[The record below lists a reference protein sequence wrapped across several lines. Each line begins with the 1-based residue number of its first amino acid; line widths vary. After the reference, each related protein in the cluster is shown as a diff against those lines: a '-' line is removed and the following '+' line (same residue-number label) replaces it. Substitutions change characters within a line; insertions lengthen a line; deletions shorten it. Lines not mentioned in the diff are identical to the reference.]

1 MPFDSNRKILFI
13 HIPKTGGTSIE
24 QYFDLCHAENFW
36 YDRWDR
42 DRLDFVKNHHAK
54 CNSPKLAYEPQHY
67 TPEILKA
74 LVDGYD
80 DYFKFT
86 FVRNPY
92 TRLLS
97 EYYWRENKKY
107 ASPEDFDPVIF
118 DRWTDAWLSDLN
130 DSHKEPQVNYIDPSL
145 DFIGRFEQ
153 IEVDFAKVLLLL
165 TKKQTGPFK
174 LTLKALPNYNSTGIQ
189 KSEIIP
195 HLLERTKKRIKQS
208 YFHDF
213 EKFNYDF

>member
-1 MPFDSNRKILFI
+1 MPFDANNKILFI

-24 QYFDLCHAENFW
+24 QYFNLCHASNFW

-42 DRLDFVKNHHAK
+42 DRDDFVKMHHSI
-54 CNSPKLAYEPQHY
+54 CSSSKLSYEPQHY
-67 TPEILKA
+67 PPAILKA
-74 LVDGYD
+74 LIEGYD

-92 TRLLS
+92 TRLIS

-107 ASPEDFDPVIF
+107 TSPEDFDPLAF
-118 DRWTDAWLSDLN
+118 DSWTVAWLTDIN
-130 DSHKEPQVNYIDPSL
+130 DSHKEPQVNYIDSSL

-153 IEVDFAKVLLLL
+153 IENDFAKLLLL
-165 TKKQTGPFK
+165 LAKIKPGQFK
-174 LTLKALPNYNSTGIQ
+174 FPYGALPKYNSTGIQ

-195 HLLERTKKRIKQS
+195 LLLERTKKRIIQTYS
-208 YFHDF
+208 PDF
-213 EKFNYDF
+213 EKFNYHS

>member
-1 MPFDSNRKILFI
+1 MPFDPNTNILFI

-42 DRLDFVKNHHAK
+42 ERDVFVANHRSK
-54 CNSPKLAYEPQHY
+54 YNSPKLAYEPQHY

-74 LVDGYD
+74 LLEGYD

-97 EYYWRENKKY
+97 EYYWRENKNY
-107 ASPEDFDPVIF
+107 ASPLDFDPVKF
-118 DRWTDAWLSDLN
+118 DMWTEVWLSDMN
-130 DSHKEPQVNYIDPSL
+130 DSHKEPQVNYVDPSL
-145 DFIGRFEQ
+145 HFIGRFEQ
-153 IEVDFAKVLLLL
+153 LEADFSKLLFLLAKKHPSHSGFSHRV
-165 TKKQTGPFK
+165 
-174 LTLKALPNYNSTGIQ
+174 LPNYNSTGIE
-189 KSEIIP
+189 KSAIIP
-195 HLLERTKKRIKQS
+195 YLLERTKKRIKET